1 MYERQETNQP
11 TTNTQRH
18 HLQQQPEI
26 DEGNH
31 GTWAYLTHELLH
43 MVLEYC
49 DAPSIC
55 MMEAVCLSWNRAIN
69 MTIEAADEKESVY
82 TIRDQRFRS
91 MFEDRFRCQEL
102 STEEQPTCV
111 CVHLYDLLLW
121 KSLPPAAG
129 YCLKRFPRQTAEELN
144 VNADVVFPCSEET
157 IGDMTRLRVGLC
169 WKQKFFLQVR
179 LIPLD
184 RFVHSYVLLPAIIC
198 VRESQVFPSMLERE
212 MVMNMFLED
221 AWPLL
226 QTNVY
231 AAVGVHLYQQKDLLR
246 MFKLMLEVVR
256 SYTDY
261 VWDFVVARFKEDS
274 LASPNDWI
282 ASLVCGLGEVLAER
296 IFIGGD
302 WWEKGLKTQ
311 GNGDVPRARI
321 TPTRLNLIM
330 ELFAPFKAHSLVPL
344 AENEVPPSVESA
356 WRSVVHVEHDVLRF
370 VPCLPLV
377 VVDVLLRY
385 FAAALCTHWIEVK
398 AEDLG
403 LFHKAQRSVAKAYAV
418 VFNWQ
423 SIIE

>member
-1 MYERQETNQP
+1 MYKRQKTNPPTETRRN
-11 TTNTQRH
+11 H
-18 HLQQQPEI
+18 FQQLPEK
-26 DEGNH
+26 DKGNH
-31 GTWAYLTHELLH
+31 GTWANLAHELLH

-69 MTIEAADEKESVY
+69 MRIEAADEEEDLY

-91 MFEDRFRCQEL
+91 MFENRFRCQEL
-102 STEEQPTCV
+102 SSEEHPTCF
-111 CVHLYDLLLW
+111 CAHLYDLLLW
-121 KSLPPAAG
+121 KSLPPAG
-129 YCLKRFPRQTAEELN
+129 DYLLEKIPMQTAEELN

-157 IGDMTRLRVGLC
+157 IGEMTRLRVGLC

-179 LIPLD
+179 LAPLD
-184 RFVHSYVLLPAIIC
+184 RFVHDAVLLPAIIS
-198 VRESQVFPSMLERE
+198 VRESRVFPSTLEYE
-212 MVMNMFLED
+212 MRMVMFLED

-226 QTNVY
+226 QTKVY
-231 AAVGVHLYQQKDLLR
+231 AAVGVHLYQRKDLLQ
-246 MFKLMLEVVR
+246 MLKLLLEVVR

-274 LASPNDWI
+274 RASPNDWI

-302 WWEKGLKTQ
+302 WWENALNPPR
-311 GNGDVPRARI
+311 NGDVPRACI
-321 TPTRLNLIM
+321 TPTRLNFII
-330 ELFAPFKAHSLVPL
+330 ELFAPFKACSLVPL
-344 AENEVPPSVESA
+344 AENEVPPSVDSA
-356 WRSVVHVEHDVLRF
+356 WRSVVHVGHEVLRF

-377 VVDVLLRY
+377 VIDVLLRY
-385 FAAALCTHWIEVK
+385 FAAALYTHWIEVK

-403 LFHKAQRSVAKAYAV
+403 LFYKAQRSVAKAYAV

-423 SIIE
+423 RIIE